1 MTSKASTQRPT
12 LVAVLL
18 VVLGSGAFYAAYQ
31 ANNELTPLLPTL
43 AAQKN
48 LKRWF
53 FEDSE
58 LLLSDAPLNHF
69 HTVNKIYARTDYQL
83 LWMKNYELAPTG
95 KLLLQHLQ
103 ETSADQIYD
112 YQYHLTYIQQRLHH
126 LQTLPREATALD
138 ILLTDAFV
146 SYAEDVLSEKLLPS
160 LMTNLP
166 KGLRPVAYH
175 DNFAYNGQLGSNQ
188 QVDHD
193 NIIRLLGQNHSPSA
207 LTKVLHGMT
216 PAHRDYERLRIAMEQ
231 YQQLAQ
237 SGEWQPLPDGPSLVL
252 GMRGPEIGHLRKLLT
267 QYGDYPLKKGVI
279 AQWFADDTP
288 LTEAQANTFDEEL
301 DQSQKQ
307 FQARH
312 GHEADGKAGRI
323 TRRLLNTPPSYRIK
337 QIALNMKRWRELPKD
352 LGKRHIWVNM
362 TNYTLKLMNRNAGE
376 LEMKV
381 IIGKSRRKTPV
392 MQESISTVVLNPYWN
407 VPRSI
412 TVKDILPKA
421 RKDPSYLSQRN
432 IHVYENWTSTEPLPL
447 DSIDWANASWRN
459 FPYRLRQD
467 PGEENALGAVKF
479 VIPNDDS
486 IYLHDT
492 NSPELFDLDQRALS
506 SGCVRVEKPM
516 ELARAILRGSRWTP
530 QKIDEALATGETR
543 YLRVRDRIPTYLFY
557 ATAWVDDS
565 GQVQFRDDIYQRDRL
580 VKLADKRIS
589 L

>member
-12 LVAVLL
+12 LAVVLL
-18 VVLGSGAFYAAYQ
+18 IMLGCGAFYTAYQ
-31 ANNELTPLLPTL
+31 ANTELTPLLPSL

-53 FEDSE
+53 FDDSE

-69 HTVNKIYARTDYQL
+69 HTVNKIYARTNYKL
-83 LWMKNYELAPTG
+83 LWLRNYELAPTG
-95 KLLLQHLQ
+95 QLLLQHLQ

-126 LQTLPREATALD
+126 LQTLPKDATALD

-160 LMTNLP
+160 FMTHLP

-175 DNFAYNGQLGSNQ
+175 DGLTEGP
-188 QVDHD
+188 VDHD
-193 NIIRLLGQNHSPSA
+193 NIIRLLGQNHSPGA
-207 LTKVLHGMT
+207 LTKVLKSMT
-216 PAHRDYERLRIAMEQ
+216 PAHQDYERLRNAMER

-237 SGEWQPLPDGPSLVL
+237 NGDWAPLPDGPSLVK
-252 GMRGPEIGHLRKLLT
+252 GQQSPEVGQLRRLLS
-267 QYGDYPLKKGVI
+267 QYGDYPIKRGLLE
-279 AQWFADDTP
+279 QWFSDDTP
-288 LTEAQANTFDEEL
+288 LTETQANSFDEEL
-301 DQSQKQ
+301 ELSLKQ

-312 GHEADGKAGRI
+312 GQDADGKAGRI

-352 LGKRHIWVNM
+352 LGDRHIWVNM
-362 TNYTLKLMNRNAGE
+362 TNYTLQLMNRGIAE

-392 MQESISTVVLNPYWN
+392 MQQSISTVVLNPYWN
-407 VPRSI
+407 VPRRI
-412 TVKDILPKA
+412 TVVDILPKA
-421 RKDPSYLSQRN
+421 RKDLSYLKERN
-432 IHVYENWTSTEPLPL
+432 INVYENWTSTEPVPL
-447 DSIDWANASWRN
+447 ESIDWQNMTRRN

-467 PGEENALGAVKF
+467 PGENNALGEVKF

-492 NSPELFDLDQRALS
+492 SHPELFELDKRALS

-516 ELARAILRGSRWTP
+516 ELARAVLKGSRWTDE
-530 QKIDEALATGETR
+530 KIQQTLDSGKTR
-543 YLRVRDRIPTYLFY
+543 YLRVPHKIPTYLFY
-557 ATAWVDDS
+557 ATAWVDDN
-565 GQVQFRDDIYQRDRL
+565 GNIQFRDDIYQRDRL
-580 VKLADKRIS
+580 VNIADNRIT